1 MQCVRVTGNAWSGS
15 TVVYSEIL
23 LRGQL
28 FYEYTYSEIIAMER
42 KENAVEN

>member
-1 MQCVRVTGNAWSGS
+1 MQLTGTAWSGS
-15 TVVYSEIL
+15 IVVYSETL

-42 KENAVEN
+42 RENGVEN